1 MQLLPRGCGL
11 NYTDFSIDITVFD
24 VFHTFHSNNK
34 NTFIIKEI
42 YDMKFSIKKEVLLHS
57 LNSVSKALSNKNL
70 IPVLSG
76 IKFDLTEEG
85 LFLSA
90 SDNDISIETFIDKSK
105 LENLSSVGRTVIQGR
120 YILEIIRKLEGKIV
134 DIELLD
140 NIKVLISCGNSEF
153 NLNCMEASE
162 FPNLNIERKKEPI
175 VIKKTD
181 FKNLINKTSFA
192 ISAQETRPILT
203 GINFK
208 ISKDKF
214 ECISTD
220 SYRLA
225 KKYVILNREVEEDIN
240 IVIPGKNLIELTKIL
255 EDNNESIK
263 MHIFNNKVL
272 FDFDNT
278 LFQTRVLSGT
288 FPDINRLI
296 PEDFNLKIK
305 ASANEFYNVID
316 RAALLTSEKD
326 KNIVKFE
333 SNLNEVIISSNS
345 PEIGKVEEKMDVEK
359 DKDENIKIAFSS
371 KFMMD
376 ALRTIESKNV
386 ILNFNADDKPIIIL
400 DEIDET
406 LLQLIL
412 PIKTY

>member
-1 MQLLPRGCGL
+1 
-11 NYTDFSIDITVFD
+11 
-24 VFHTFHSNNK
+24 
-34 NTFIIKEI
+34 
-42 YDMKFSIKKEVLLHS
+42 MKFSIKKEVLLHS

-105 LENLSSVGRTVIQGR
+105 LENLSSVGSTVIQGR

-134 DIELLD
+134 NIELLD

-192 ISAQETRPILT
+192 ISTQETRPILT

-208 ISKDKF
+208 ISKDKL

-255 EDNNESIK
+255 EENNESIK

-288 FPDINRLI
+288 FPDVNRLI
-296 PEDFNLKIK
+296 PGDFNLKIK
-305 ASANEFYNVID
+305 ASANELYNVID